1 MEIIDTEMK
10 EIDVEE
16 YKEKADDIA
25 KTEDIS
31 QKPEK
36 IEIIKKENK
45 QTKKETKNK
54 D

>member
-25 KTEDIS
+25 KKEKTEDIS
-31 QKPEK
+31 
-36 IEIIKKENK
+36 
-45 QTKKETKNK
+45 
-54 D
+54 